1 MRLGYLGIGLMGAP
15 MVENLLADGHEV
27 TVWNRSPDKTEALLA
42 KGAKHAARAADAAAD
57 GVILSCLADD
67 AALDAVFADGSVLR
81 ALGQG
86 GVHVS
91 ISTISAACAT
101 RLAAAHAAAGV
112 HYVAAPIIGRPDA
125 VRARV
130 PSFLTAGDLE
140 AKQRVAPVLEKL
152 SRRIFDF
159 GATPSAANVAKINF
173 NFMIAT
179 TIEAL
184 SESFA
189 VVEKHGI
196 DARQFYEMV
205 IGTAFGC
212 PIFENYGRQ
221 LSQHGWDKVG
231 FKLALGLKDVRLAQA
246 TAADV
251 GARMRLGELLEAR
264 FSEALAHGHGDKDW
278 TAIALEVRKEAGL
291 VPSAT
296 MDNSEAPAG
305 AANQATRHA

>member
-1 MRLGYLGIGLMGAP
+1 MQLGYLGIGLMGEP
-15 MVENLLADGHEV
+15 MVDNLLADGHEV
-27 TVWNRSPDKTEALLA
+27 AVWNRSPGKTAGL
-42 KGAKHAARAADAAAD
+42 AARGARVAPSAAAAVQAG
-57 GVILSCLADD
+57 GVVLSCLADD
-67 AALDAVFADGSVLR
+67 AAVEAVFADGSVLA
-81 ALGQG
+81 ALGPG

-91 ISTISAACAT
+91 ISTISPECAT

-112 HYVAAPIIGRPDA
+112 AYVASPIIGRPDA

-130 PSFLTAGDLE
+130 PSFLTAGDE
-140 AKQRVAPVLEKL
+140 AAKARVRPVLEKL

-184 SESFA
+184 AESFT

-196 DARQFYEMV
+196 DPAEFHQMV

-221 LSQHGWDKVG
+221 LARHGWNDTG
-231 FKLALGLKDVRLAQA
+231 FKLALGLKDVRLAQG
-246 TAADV
+246 AAAAV
-251 GARMRLGELLEAR
+251 GARMRLGELLETRYA
-264 FSEALAHGHGDKDW
+264 EAVAHGHGEKDW
-278 TAIALEVRKEAGL
+278 TAIAIDVRAEAGL
-291 VPSAT
+291 ES
-296 MDNSEAPAG
+296 
-305 AANQATRHA
+305 

>member
-1 MRLGYLGIGLMGAP
+1 MQLGYLGIGLMGEP
-15 MVENLLADGHEV
+15 MVDNLLADGHEV
-27 TVWNRSPDKTEALLA
+27 TVWNRSPGKTAGL
-42 KGAKHAARAADAAAD
+42 AARGARVASSADAAVQAG
-57 GVILSCLADD
+57 GVVLSCLADD
-67 AALDAVFADGSVLR
+67 AALEAVFADGRVLA
-81 ALGQG
+81 ALGPG

-91 ISTISAACAT
+91 ISTISPECAT

-112 HYVAAPIIGRPDA
+112 AYVASPIVGRPDA

-130 PSFLTAGDLE
+130 PSFLTAGDAA
-140 AKQRVAPVLEKL
+140 AKARVRPVLEKL

-184 SESFA
+184 AESFA

-196 DARQFYEMV
+196 DPAEFHEMV

-221 LSQHGWDKVG
+221 LARHGWNDTG
-231 FKLALGLKDVRLAQA
+231 FKLALGLKDVRLAQG
-246 TAADV
+246 AAAAV
-251 GARMRLGELLEAR
+251 GARLRLGELLETRYA
-264 FSEALAHGHGDKDW
+264 EAVAHGHGEKDW
-278 TAIALEVRKEAGL
+278 TAIAIDVRVEAGL
-291 VPSAT
+291 ES
-296 MDNSEAPAG
+296 
-305 AANQATRHA
+305 

>member
-1 MRLGYLGIGLMGAP
+1 MRLGYLGIGLMGEP
-15 MVENLLADGHEV
+15 MVANLLADGHEV
-27 TVWNRSPDKTEALLA
+27 TVWNRSPDKTAGLVAL
-42 KGAKHAARAADAAAD
+42 GAKAAATPAQAAAH
-57 GVILSCLADD
+57 GVVLSCLADD
-67 AALDAVFADGSVLR
+67 QALDAVFADGSVVA
-81 ALGQG
+81 ALGRD

-101 RLAAAHAAAGV
+101 RLAATHAAAGV

-130 PSFLTAGDLE
+130 PSFLTAGPLA
-140 AKQRVAPVLEKL
+140 AKKRVKPILEKL

-159 GATPSAANVAKINF
+159 GSEASAANVAKINF

-189 VVEKHGI
+189 VVEQHGI
-196 DARQFYEMV
+196 DAKDFYEMV

-221 LSQHGWDKVG
+221 LSQHGWDTVG

-246 TAADV
+246 TAAAV

-264 FSEALAHGHGDKDW
+264 FSEAVAHGHGDKDW
-278 TAIALEVRKEAGL
+278 TAIALDVRAEAGL
-291 VPSAT
+291 S
-296 MDNSEAPAG
+296 S
-305 AANQATRHA
+305 

>member
-1 MRLGYLGIGLMGAP
+1 MRLGYLGIGLMGEP
-15 MVENLLADGHEV
+15 MVANLLADGHEV
-27 TVWNRSPDKTEALLA
+27 TVWNRSPDKTAGLVAL
-42 KGAKHAARAADAAAD
+42 GAKAAATPAQAAAH
-57 GVILSCLADD
+57 GVVLSCLADD
-67 AALDAVFADGSVLR
+67 QALDAVFADGSVVA
-81 ALGQG
+81 ALGRD

-101 RLAAAHAAAGV
+101 RLAATHAAAGV

-130 PSFLTAGDLE
+130 PSFLTAGPLA
-140 AKQRVAPVLEKL
+140 AKERVKPILEKL

-159 GATPSAANVAKINF
+159 GTEASAANVAKINF

-184 SESFA
+184 SETFA
-189 VVEKHGI
+189 VVEQHGI
-196 DARQFYEMV
+196 DAKDFYEMV

-221 LSQHGWDKVG
+221 LSQHGWDTVG

-246 TAADV
+246 TAAAV

-264 FSEALAHGHGDKDW
+264 FSEAVAHGHGDKDW
-278 TAIALEVRKEAGL
+278 TAIALDVRAEAGL
-291 VPSAT
+291 S
-296 MDNSEAPAG
+296 S
-305 AANQATRHA
+305 

>member
-1 MRLGYLGIGLMGAP
+1 MRLGYLGIGLMGEP
-15 MVENLLADGHEV
+15 MVANLLADGHEV
-27 TVWNRSPDKTEALLA
+27 TVWNRSPDKTAALVALGATLA
-42 KGAKHAARAADAAAD
+42 ATPAQAAAG
-57 GVILSCLADD
+57 GVVLSCLADD
-67 AALDAVFADGSVLR
+67 QALDAVFADGSVVA
-81 ALGQG
+81 ALGRD

-91 ISTISAACAT
+91 ISTISAACAAS
-101 RLAAAHAAAGV
+101 LATAHAAAGV

-130 PSFLTAGDLE
+130 PSFLTAGPLA
-140 AKQRVAPVLEKL
+140 AKERVKPILEKL

-159 GATPSAANVAKINF
+159 GTEASAANVAKINF

-189 VVEKHGI
+189 VVEQHGI
-196 DARQFYEMV
+196 DARDFYEMV

-221 LSQHGWDKVG
+221 LSQHGWDTVG

-246 TAADV
+246 TAAAV

-264 FSEALAHGHGDKDW
+264 FSEAVAHGHGDKDW
-278 TAIALEVRKEAGL
+278 TAIALDVRAEAGL
-291 VPSAT
+291 S
-296 MDNSEAPAG
+296 S
-305 AANQATRHA
+305 

>member
-1 MRLGYLGIGLMGAP
+1 MQLGYLGIGLMGEP
-15 MVENLLADGHEV
+15 MVDNLLADGHEV
-27 TVWNRSPDKTEALLA
+27 TVWNRSPGKTAGL
-42 KGAKHAARAADAAAD
+42 AARGARVAPSAAAAVQAG
-57 GVILSCLADD
+57 GVVLSCLADD
-67 AALDAVFADGSVLR
+67 AALEAVFADGSVLA
-81 ALGQG
+81 ALGPG

-91 ISTISAACAT
+91 ISTISPECAT

-112 HYVAAPIIGRPDA
+112 AYVASPIIGRPDA

-130 PSFLTAGDLE
+130 PSFLTAGDE
-140 AKQRVAPVLEKL
+140 AAKTRVRPVLEKL

-184 SESFA
+184 AESFT

-196 DARQFYEMV
+196 DPAEFHQMV

-221 LSQHGWDKVG
+221 LARHGWNDTG
-231 FKLALGLKDVRLAQA
+231 FKLALGLKDVRLAQG
-246 TAADV
+246 AAAAV
-251 GARMRLGELLEAR
+251 GARMRLGELLESRYA
-264 FSEALAHGHGDKDW
+264 EAVAHGHGEKDW
-278 TAIALEVRKEAGL
+278 TAIAIDVRAEAGL
-291 VPSAT
+291 ES
-296 MDNSEAPAG
+296 
-305 AANQATRHA
+305 

>member
-1 MRLGYLGIGLMGAP
+1 MRLGYLGIGLMGEP
-15 MVENLLADGHEV
+15 MVANLLADGHEV
-27 TVWNRSPDKTEALLA
+27 TVWNRSPGKTAALLA
-42 KGAKHAARAADAAAD
+42 LGARSAATVAEAAAA
-57 GVILSCLADD
+57 GVVFSCLADD
-67 AALDAVFADGSVLR
+67 NALDAVFADGSVLR
-81 ALGQG
+81 ALGPD

-101 RLAAAHAAAGV
+101 RLAASHAAAGV
-112 HYVAAPIIGRPDA
+112 HYVASPIIGRPDA
-125 VRARV
+125 VRARM
-130 PSFLTAGDLE
+130 PSFLTAGDE
-140 AKQRVAPVLEKL
+140 AAKERVKPLLEKL

-159 GATPSAANVAKINF
+159 GTTPSAANVAKINF

-196 DARQFYEMV
+196 DPKSFYEMV

-221 LSQHGWDKVG
+221 LSQHGWNNVG
-231 FKLALGLKDVRLAQA
+231 FKLALGLKDVRLAQG
-246 TAADV
+246 TAAAV

-264 FSEALAHGHGDKDW
+264 FSEAVAHGHGELDW
-278 TAIALEVRKEAGL
+278 TAIALDVRKEAGI
-291 VPSAT
+291 PS
-296 MDNSEAPAG
+296 
-305 AANQATRHA
+305 

>member
-1 MRLGYLGIGLMGAP
+1 MHIGYLGIGLMGEP

-27 TVWNRSPDKTEALLA
+27 SVWNRSPGKTAGLA
-42 KGAKHAARAADAAAD
+42 SKGARVAAAAAGVAAPG

-67 AALDAVFADGSVLR
+67 AALEQVFADGSVLA
-81 ALGQG
+81 ALGAG

-91 ISTISAACAT
+91 ISTISPDCAA

-112 HYVAAPIIGRPDA
+112 HYVASPIIGRPDA
-125 VRARV
+125 GRARM
-130 PSFLTAGDLE
+130 PSFLTAGDDA
-140 AKQRVAPVLEKL
+140 AKARVRPVLERL

-159 GATPSAANVAKINF
+159 GATPQAANIAKINF

-184 SESFA
+184 AESFT

-196 DARQFYEMV
+196 DPTSFYEMV

-212 PIFENYGRQ
+212 PIYENYGRQ
-221 LSQHGWDKVG
+221 LSQQGWNNTG
-231 FKLALGLKDVRLAQA
+231 FKLALGLKDVRLAQG
-246 TAADV
+246 AAAAV

-264 FSEALAHGHGDKDW
+264 YAEAVAHGHGDKDW
-278 TAIALEVRKEAGL
+278 TAIAIDVRAEAGL
-291 VPSAT
+291 S
-296 MDNSEAPAG
+296 S
-305 AANQATRHA
+305 

>member
-1 MRLGYLGIGLMGAP
+1 MRIGYLGIGLMGEP
-15 MVENLLADGHEV
+15 MVANLLADGHEV
-27 TVWNRSPDKTEALLA
+27 TVWNRTASKTAGVAALGARVAETAAEAC
-42 KGAKHAARAADAAAD
+42 AA
-57 GVILSCLADD
+57 GVVLSCLADD
-67 AALDAVFADGSVLR
+67 DALDTVFAGGDVLR
-81 ALGQG
+81 TLGAG

-91 ISTISAACAT
+91 ISTISAQCAT
-101 RLAAAHAAAGV
+101 RLSAAHAQAGV

-130 PSFLTAGDLE
+130 PSFLTAGDE
-140 AKQRVAPVLEKL
+140 GAKARVRPVLEKL

-159 GATPSAANVAKINF
+159 GTTASAANVVKINF

-184 SESFA
+184 AEAFA

-196 DARQFYEMV
+196 DPKAFYEMV

-221 LSQHGWDKVG
+221 LSQHGWNNVG
-231 FKLALGLKDVRLAQA
+231 FKLALGLKDVRLAQG
-246 TAADV
+246 TAAAV

-264 FSEALAHGHGDKDW
+264 FSAAVEHGYGDLDW
-278 TAIALEVRKEAGL
+278 TAIALDVRAEAG
-291 VPSAT
+291 VAS
-296 MDNSEAPAG
+296 
-305 AANQATRHA
+305 

>member
-1 MRLGYLGIGLMGAP
+1 MRIGYLGIGLMGEP
-15 MVENLLADGHEV
+15 MVANLLADGHEV
-27 TVWNRSPDKTEALLA
+27 TVWNRTAGKTAGVAALGARVAETAAEAC
-42 KGAKHAARAADAAAD
+42 AA
-57 GVILSCLADD
+57 GVVLSCLADD
-67 AALDAVFADGSVLR
+67 DALDTVFAGDDVLR
-81 ALGQG
+81 TLGAG

-91 ISTISAACAT
+91 ISTISAQCAT
-101 RLAAAHAAAGV
+101 RLSAAHAQAGV

-130 PSFLTAGDLE
+130 PSFLTAGDE
-140 AKQRVAPVLEKL
+140 GAKARVRPVLEKL

-159 GATPSAANVAKINF
+159 GTTASAANVVKINF

-184 SESFA
+184 AEAFA

-196 DARQFYEMV
+196 DPKAFYEMV

-221 LSQHGWDKVG
+221 LSQHGWNNVG
-231 FKLALGLKDVRLAQA
+231 FKLALGLKDVRLAQG
-246 TAADV
+246 TAAAV

-264 FSEALAHGHGDKDW
+264 FSAAVEHGYGDLDW
-278 TAIALEVRKEAGL
+278 TAIALDVRAEAG
-291 VPSAT
+291 VAS
-296 MDNSEAPAG
+296 
-305 AANQATRHA
+305 

>member
-1 MRLGYLGIGLMGAP
+1 MRIGYLGIGLMGEP

-27 TVWNRSPDKTEALLA
+27 MVWNRSPGKTDGLLA
-42 KGAKHAARAADAAAD
+42 KGAQLAGSAAEAAAG

-67 AALDAVFADGSVLR
+67 NALDAVFADGAVVR
-81 ALGQG
+81 ALGKD

-91 ISTISAACAT
+91 ISTISATCAN

-130 PSFLTAGDLE
+130 PSFLTAGDAA
-140 AKQRVAPVLEKL
+140 AKDRVKPVLEKL

-184 SESFA
+184 SETFA

-196 DARQFYEMV
+196 DAKAFYEMV

-221 LSQHGWDKVG
+221 LSQHGWNNVG
-231 FKLALGLKDVRLAQA
+231 FKLALGLKDVRLAQG

-264 FSEALAHGHGDKDW
+264 FSEAVAHGHGDLDW
-278 TAIALEVRKEAGL
+278 TAIALDVRKEAGIA
-291 VPSAT
+291 S
-296 MDNSEAPAG
+296 
-305 AANQATRHA
+305 

>member
-1 MRLGYLGIGLMGAP
+1 MRLGYLGIGLMGEP
-15 MVENLLADGHEV
+15 MVANLLADGHEV
-27 TVWNRSPDKTEALLA
+27 TVWNRSPDKTAGLVAL
-42 KGAKHAARAADAAAD
+42 GAKAAATPAQAAAH
-57 GVILSCLADD
+57 GVVLSCLADD
-67 AALDAVFADGSVLR
+67 QALDAMFADGSVVA
-81 ALGQG
+81 ALGRD

-91 ISTISAACAT
+91 ISTISAACAA
-101 RLAAAHAAAGV
+101 RLAATHAAAGV

-130 PSFLTAGDLE
+130 PSFLTAGPLA
-140 AKQRVAPVLEKL
+140 AKKRVKPILEKL

-159 GATPSAANVAKINF
+159 GSEASAANVAKINF

-189 VVEKHGI
+189 VVEQHGI
-196 DARQFYEMV
+196 DAKDFYEMV

-221 LSQHGWDKVG
+221 LSQHGWDTVG

-246 TAADV
+246 TAAAV

-264 FSEALAHGHGDKDW
+264 FSEAVAHGHGDKDW
-278 TAIALEVRKEAGL
+278 TAIALDVRAEAGL
-291 VPSAT
+291 S
-296 MDNSEAPAG
+296 S
-305 AANQATRHA
+305 

>member
-27 TVWNRSPDKTEALLA
+27 TVWNRSPGKTAALVD
-42 KGAKHAARAADAAAD
+42 KGAKLAASAAEAASC

-67 AALDAVFADGSVLR
+67 HALDAVFADGSVLR
-81 ALGQG
+81 ALGAD

-91 ISTISAACAT
+91 ISTISANCAA
-101 RLAAAHAAAGV
+101 RLAAAHRAAGV
-112 HYVAAPIIGRPDA
+112 HYVASPIIGRPDA
-125 VRARV
+125 VRARL
-130 PSFLTAGDLE
+130 PSFLTAGDE
-140 AKQRVAPVLEKL
+140 GAKQRVRPVLEKL

-159 GATPSAANVAKINF
+159 GTTPGAANVAKINF

-189 VVEKHGI
+189 VVERHGI
-196 DARQFYEMV
+196 DARSFYEMV

-221 LSQHGWDKVG
+221 LSQHGWDNVG

-251 GARMRLGELLEAR
+251 GARMRLGELLETR
-264 FSEALAHGHGDKDW
+264 FSEAVAHGYGDKDW
-278 TAIALEVRKEAGL
+278 TAIALDVRKEAGL
-291 VPSAT
+291 AS
-296 MDNSEAPAG
+296 
-305 AANQATRHA
+305 

>member
-1 MRLGYLGIGLMGAP
+1 MQLGYLGIGLMGEP
-15 MVENLLADGHEV
+15 MVDNLLADGHEV
-27 TVWNRSPDKTEALLA
+27 AVWNRSPGKTAGL
-42 KGAKHAARAADAAAD
+42 AARGARVAPSAAAAVQAG
-57 GVILSCLADD
+57 GVVLSCLADD
-67 AALDAVFADGSVLR
+67 AALEAVFADGSVLA
-81 ALGQG
+81 ALGPG

-91 ISTISAACAT
+91 ISTISPECAT

-112 HYVAAPIIGRPDA
+112 AYVASPIIGRPDA

-130 PSFLTAGDLE
+130 PSFLTAGDE
-140 AKQRVAPVLEKL
+140 AAKTRVRSVLEKL

-184 SESFA
+184 AESFT

-196 DARQFYEMV
+196 DPAEFHQMV

-221 LSQHGWDKVG
+221 LARHGWNDTG
-231 FKLALGLKDVRLAQA
+231 FKLALGLKDVRLAQG
-246 TAADV
+246 AAAAV
-251 GARMRLGELLEAR
+251 GARMRLGELLESRYA
-264 FSEALAHGHGDKDW
+264 EAVAHGHGEKDW
-278 TAIALEVRKEAGL
+278 TAIAIDVRAEAGL
-291 VPSAT
+291 ES
-296 MDNSEAPAG
+296 
-305 AANQATRHA
+305 

>member
-1 MRLGYLGIGLMGAP
+1 MRLGYLGIGLMGEP
-15 MVENLLADGHEV
+15 MVANLLADGHEV
-27 TVWNRSPDKTEALLA
+27 TVWNRSPDKTTGLVAL
-42 KGAKHAARAADAAAD
+42 GAKAAATPAQAAAH
-57 GVILSCLADD
+57 GVVLSCLADD
-67 AALDAVFADGSVLR
+67 QALDAVFADGSVVA
-81 ALGQG
+81 ALGRD

-101 RLAAAHAAAGV
+101 RLAATHAAAGV

-130 PSFLTAGDLE
+130 PSFLTAGPLA
-140 AKQRVAPVLEKL
+140 AKERVKPILEKL

-159 GATPSAANVAKINF
+159 GTEASAANVAKINF

-184 SESFA
+184 SETFA
-189 VVEKHGI
+189 VVEQHGI
-196 DARQFYEMV
+196 DAKDFYEMV

-221 LSQHGWDKVG
+221 LSQHGWDTVG

-246 TAADV
+246 TAAAV

-264 FSEALAHGHGDKDW
+264 FSEAVAHGHGDKDW
-278 TAIALEVRKEAGL
+278 TAIALDVRAEAGL
-291 VPSAT
+291 S
-296 MDNSEAPAG
+296 S
-305 AANQATRHA
+305 

>member
-1 MRLGYLGIGLMGAP
+1 MRLGYLGIGLMGEP
-15 MVENLLADGHEV
+15 MVANLLADGHEV
-27 TVWNRSPDKTEALLA
+27 TVWNRSPDKTAGLVAL
-42 KGAKHAARAADAAAD
+42 GAKPAATPAQAAAH
-57 GVILSCLADD
+57 GVVLSCLADD
-67 AALDAVFADGSVLR
+67 QALDAVFADGSVVA
-81 ALGQG
+81 ALGPD

-101 RLAAAHAAAGV
+101 RLAATHAAAGV

-130 PSFLTAGDLE
+130 PSFLTAGPLA
-140 AKQRVAPVLEKL
+140 AKERVKPILEKL

-159 GATPSAANVAKINF
+159 GSEASAANVAKINF

-189 VVEKHGI
+189 VVEQHGI
-196 DARQFYEMV
+196 DAKDFYEMV

-221 LSQHGWDKVG
+221 LSQHGWDTVG

-246 TAADV
+246 TAAAV

-264 FSEALAHGHGDKDW
+264 FSEAVAHGHGDKDW
-278 TAIALEVRKEAGL
+278 TAIALDVRAEAGL
-291 VPSAT
+291 S
-296 MDNSEAPAG
+296 S
-305 AANQATRHA
+305 

>member
-1 MRLGYLGIGLMGAP
+1 MRLGYLGIGLMGEP
-15 MVENLLADGHEV
+15 MVANLLADGHEV
-27 TVWNRSPDKTEALLA
+27 TVWNRSPDKTAGLVAL
-42 KGAKHAARAADAAAD
+42 GAKAAATPAQAAAH
-57 GVILSCLADD
+57 GVVLSCLADD
-67 AALDAVFADGSVLR
+67 QALDAVFADGSVVA
-81 ALGQG
+81 ALGPD

-101 RLAAAHAAAGV
+101 RLAATHAAAGV

-130 PSFLTAGDLE
+130 PSFLTAGPLA
-140 AKQRVAPVLEKL
+140 AKERVKPILEKL

-159 GATPSAANVAKINF
+159 GSEASAANVAKINF

-184 SESFA
+184 SETFA
-189 VVEKHGI
+189 VVEQHGI
-196 DARQFYEMV
+196 DAKDFYEMV

-221 LSQHGWDKVG
+221 LSQHGWDTVG

-246 TAADV
+246 TAAAV

-264 FSEALAHGHGDKDW
+264 FSEAVAHGHGDKDW
-278 TAIALEVRKEAGL
+278 TAIALDVRAEAGL
-291 VPSAT
+291 S
-296 MDNSEAPAG
+296 S
-305 AANQATRHA
+305 

>member
-1 MRLGYLGIGLMGAP
+1 MRIGYLGIGLMGEP
-15 MVENLLADGHEV
+15 MVTNLLADGHEV
-27 TVWNRSPDKTEALLA
+27 TVWNRTAGKTTGLAALGARVAETAAEAC
-42 KGAKHAARAADAAAD
+42 AA
-57 GVILSCLADD
+57 GVVLSCLADD
-67 AALDAVFADGSVLR
+67 DALDAVFAGDDVLR
-81 ALGQG
+81 TLGAG

-91 ISTISAACAT
+91 ISTISAQCAT
-101 RLAAAHAAAGV
+101 RLSAAHAQAGV

-130 PSFLTAGDLE
+130 PSFLTAGDE
-140 AKQRVAPVLEKL
+140 GAKARVRPVLEKL

-159 GATPSAANVAKINF
+159 GTTASAANVVKINF

-184 SESFA
+184 AEAFA

-196 DARQFYEMV
+196 DPKAFYEMV

-221 LSQHGWDKVG
+221 LSQHGWNNVG
-231 FKLALGLKDVRLAQA
+231 FKLALGLKDVRLAQG
-246 TAADV
+246 TAAAV

-264 FSEALAHGHGDKDW
+264 FSAAVEHGYGDLDW
-278 TAIALEVRKEAGL
+278 TAIALDVRAEAG
-291 VPSAT
+291 VAS
-296 MDNSEAPAG
+296 
-305 AANQATRHA
+305 

>member
-1 MRLGYLGIGLMGAP
+1 MRIGYLGIGLMGEP
-15 MVENLLADGHEV
+15 MVANLLADGHEV
-27 TVWNRSPDKTEALLA
+27 TVWNRTAGKTAGVAALGARVAETAAEAC
-42 KGAKHAARAADAAAD
+42 AA
-57 GVILSCLADD
+57 GVVLSCLADD
-67 AALDAVFADGSVLR
+67 DALDTVFAGGDVLR
-81 ALGQG
+81 MLGAG

-91 ISTISAACAT
+91 ISTISAQCAT
-101 RLAAAHAAAGV
+101 RLSAAHAQAGV

-130 PSFLTAGDLE
+130 PSFLTAGDE
-140 AKQRVAPVLEKL
+140 GAKARVRPVLEKL

-159 GATPSAANVAKINF
+159 GTTASAANVVKINF

-184 SESFA
+184 AEAFA

-196 DARQFYEMV
+196 DPKAFYEMV

-221 LSQHGWDKVG
+221 LSQHGWNNVG
-231 FKLALGLKDVRLAQA
+231 FKLALGLKDVRLAQG
-246 TAADV
+246 TAAAV

-264 FSEALAHGHGDKDW
+264 FSAAVEHGYGDLDW
-278 TAIALEVRKEAGL
+278 TAIALDVRAEAG
-291 VPSAT
+291 VAS
-296 MDNSEAPAG
+296 
-305 AANQATRHA
+305 

>member
-1 MRLGYLGIGLMGAP
+1 MRLGYLGIGLMGEP
-15 MVENLLADGHEV
+15 MVANLLADGHEV
-27 TVWNRSPDKTEALLA
+27 TVWNRSPDKTAALLA
-42 KGAKHAARAADAAAD
+42 LGATLAATPAQAAAG

-67 AALDAVFADGSVLR
+67 QALDAVFADGSVLA
-81 ALGQG
+81 ALGRD

-101 RLAAAHAAAGV
+101 RLATSHAAAGV

-130 PSFLTAGDLE
+130 PSFLTAGPLA
-140 AKQRVAPVLEKL
+140 AKERVKPVLEKL

-159 GATPSAANVAKINF
+159 GTEASAANVAKINF

-189 VVEKHGI
+189 VVEQHGI
-196 DARQFYEMV
+196 DAKDFYEMV

-221 LSQHGWDKVG
+221 LSQHGWDNVG

-246 TAADV
+246 TAAAV

-264 FSEALAHGHGDKDW
+264 FSEAVAHGHGDKDW
-278 TAIALEVRKEAGL
+278 TAIALDVRAEAGL
-291 VPSAT
+291 S
-296 MDNSEAPAG
+296 S
-305 AANQATRHA
+305 

>member
-1 MRLGYLGIGLMGAP
+1 MRLGYLGIGLMGEP
-15 MVENLLADGHEV
+15 MVANLLADGHEV
-27 TVWNRSPDKTEALLA
+27 TVWNRSPHKTAGLVAL
-42 KGAKHAARAADAAAD
+42 GATHAATPAQAAAH
-57 GVILSCLADD
+57 GVVLSCLADD
-67 AALDAVFADGSVLR
+67 QALDAVFADGSVVA
-81 ALGQG
+81 ALGRD

-130 PSFLTAGDLE
+130 PSFLTAGPQA
-140 AKQRVAPVLEKL
+140 AKEQVKPILEKL

-159 GATPSAANVAKINF
+159 GTEASAANVAKINF

-184 SESFA
+184 SETFA
-189 VVEKHGI
+189 VVEQHGI
-196 DARQFYEMV
+196 DAKDFYEMV

-221 LSQHGWDKVG
+221 LSQHGWDTVG

-246 TAADV
+246 TAAAV

-264 FSEALAHGHGDKDW
+264 FSEAVAHGHGDKDW
-278 TAIALEVRKEAGL
+278 TAIALDVRAEAGL
-291 VPSAT
+291 S
-296 MDNSEAPAG
+296 S
-305 AANQATRHA
+305 